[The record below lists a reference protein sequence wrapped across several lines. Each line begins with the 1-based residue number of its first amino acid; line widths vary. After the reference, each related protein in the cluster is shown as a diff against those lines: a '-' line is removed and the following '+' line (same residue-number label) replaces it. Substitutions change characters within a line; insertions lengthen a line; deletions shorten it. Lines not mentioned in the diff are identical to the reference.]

1 MTEAEGLYTPTL
13 VANCV
18 LNGFLSYTAIVL
30 NIITIQALRKT
41 SSLPKTLKTLLLSL
55 SISDLGVGLL
65 VQPLYVAFLTM
76 EITKN
81 SKNTDN
87 IFAYR
92 AVVKAYAIPN
102 RLFVVSSLF
111 GVFAITVDRF
121 LAIHLHLRYQELVT
135 HKRVV
140 AVVISFWVFSV
151 IACFRYESISVLSVM
166 SVVCIITTGLL
177 YCKIYAAVRHHTNQ
191 FRALQ
196 VPAQVAHQ
204 NGDMANA
211 ARLRK
216 TAVATFYVYILFLV
230 CYLPIACAGLA
241 TMIHG
246 KNAFLSNLWFF
257 SWTVVYL
264 NSSFNPLI
272 YSWKMRHIRQAVLD
286 ILRNICPSGH

>member
-1 MTEAEGLYTPTL
+1 MTEAEGLHTPTL

-65 VQPLYVAFLTM
+65 VQPLYNAFLTM

-81 SKNTDN
+81 SKNTYN
-87 IFAYR
+87 IIAYW
-92 AVVKAYAIPN
+92 AVVKAYVISN
-102 RLFVVSSLF
+102 SLFAFASFF

-135 HKRVV
+135 HTRVV
-140 AVVISFWVFSV
+140 AAVISFWVFSV
-151 IACFRYESISVLSVM
+151 IACFWYESIHVLSVM
-166 SVVCIITTGLL
+166 SVVCIITIGLL

-191 FRALQ
+191 IRLLQ
-196 VPAQVAHQ
+196 VPEQEAQ

-211 ARLRK
+211 TRFRK
-216 TAVATFYVYILFLV
+216 TAVATFYVYTSEAPNEDIV
-230 CYLPIACAGLA
+230 QN
-241 TMIHG
+241 H
-246 KNAFLSNLWFF
+246 
-257 SWTVVYL
+257 
-264 NSSFNPLI
+264 LI
-272 YSWKMRHIRQAVLD
+272 
-286 ILRNICPSGH
+286 